1 MMLRID
7 YIESLIHKGMLLIP
21 DNLGYSGDEINYVSE
36 KLQVVISD
44 ELRYFLM
51 RFAYDSV
58 PVYQFYG
65 FGCKGNYCVT
75 SASLLY
81 RQHLQLPYRYLVLS
95 EDDCAAIF
103 LETQDNPEKD
113 SPVHIV
119 DLNDIERFIQG
130 EKLEYGY
137 EYFQSFTDFFQYLIE
152 QEEEYQKEKSAR

>member
-1 MMLRID
+1 MSNRDLIERLVLRAEKLGAA
-7 YIESLIHKGMLLIP
+7 YNASNVEFENIESILRVTLSCEFKAVCRRFCYESLYLTP
-21 DNLGYSGDEINYVSE
+21 FYSLFGDEQESTIHE
-36 KLQVVISD
+36 TK
-44 ELRYFLM
+44 
-51 RFAYDSV
+51 
-58 PVYQFYG
+58 
-65 FGCKGNYCVT
+65 
-75 SASLLY
+75 LY

-103 LETQDNPEKD
+103 LETQDDPEKD

-152 QEEEYQKEKSAR
+152 QEEGYQKESSDR